1 MARTRDNK
9 TCFARKTNVGK
20 NITQLYTWCVDT
32 DLAQVKGGGVNRG
45 GKPKPFCNATKGS
58 QGFDNITGYVY
69 ELVVVSGVQQKLAY
83 VECDYVQ

>member
-1 MARTRDNK
+1 MAKPRVNK
-9 TCFARKTNVGK
+9 KCFSRKTNFGR
-20 NITQLYTWCVDT
+20 NPTQLYTWCVDT
-32 DLAQVKGGGVNRG
+32 NLAQVPGAGVDRG
-45 GKPKPFCNATKGS
+45 GAPKPFCNATKGS